1 MDRMDHNMN
10 DRRNDE
16 GNEANMEQDAQGAQG
31 AQGGREGGEPEVDLA
46 GNAPARPSEWAV
58 YRCAGPD
65 TLDFEDQLNEAGVQ
79 AWTPRCWVSRR
90 VPRRRTKVWKLAPVM
105 GSYLFV
111 SIDDADQIPGLPWS
125 IRGLGKA
132 MVIQGQFVIVADR
145 DLDGLREFDRRDPP
159 QPRRK
164 GRLPDPGTPQVPP
177 PPVFQVGQ
185 TVFVKGVL
193 GGIEAEVLART
204 PGGEYTVAP
213 KNSPI
218 KVTVSG
224 FMLEQVGVYRG

>member
-1 MDRMDHNMN
+1 MDHDMN
-10 DRRNDE
+10 DNRNDE
-16 GNEANMEQDAQGAQG
+16 AKMEQ
-31 AQGGREGGEPEVDLA
+31 GRTENGEPEVDLA
-46 GNAPARPSEWAV
+46 GNPPARPNGWAV

-65 TLDFEDQLNEAGVQ
+65 TLDFEDRLNEAGVQ

-111 SIDDADQIPGLPWS
+111 SIDDADKIPRLPWG

-132 MVIQGQFVIVADR
+132 MVIQGQFVVVTDQ

-159 QPRRK
+159 RPRRK

-218 KVTVSG
+218 RVTVSG